1 MTKSLKKF
9 HRVENNYMT
18 LSLII
23 IDKIIDGLS
32 PLESSKVLEKILR
45 DLATENYRRD
55 HWQTKSFGNFLIVE
69 KITWPCHWQLQTR
82 SPTD

>member
-32 PLESSKVLEKILR
+32 PWKVLKCWKKYYVTLP
-45 DLATENYRRD
+45 L
-55 HWQTKSFGNFLIVE
+55 
-69 KITWPCHWQLQTR
+69 KITDGIIDKL
-82 SPTD
+82 SPLEIS

>member
-23 IDKIIDGLS
+23 IDKIIDGIS
-32 PLESSKVLEKILR
+32 PLESSKVLKKILR

-55 HWQTKSFGNFLIVE
+55 H
-69 KITWPCHWQLQTR
+69 
-82 SPTD
+82 